1 MCTLADLA
9 CPLVFSNT
17 RVIFFVT
24 GSVFPKEIK
33 FCKLAVDVYTKELYI
48 IELEILKAMAY
59 RELILN

>member
-24 GSVFPKEIK
+24 RSVPKEIT

>member
-17 RVIFFVT
+17 QVIFFVT
-24 GSVFPKEIK
+24 GSVPKEIT

>member
-24 GSVFPKEIK
+24 GSVPKEIT